1 MGLKVRA
8 KDTGEKYSGVYGHRR
23 RRPGDVFELES
34 IIRIR
39 KDKDGNPREVTITE
53 QQQFSERWMER
64 VDAGAPPVSR
74 QKKEKPEPAVKEDA
88 L

>member
-53 QQQFSERWMER
+53 QQQFSERWMEK
-64 VDAGAPPVSR
+64 VDVAPPSKPAR
-74 QKKEKPEPAVKEDA
+74 KEKAEPVKEDA